1 MIKRSNK
8 LQRNMVPYVFVAPFI
23 LSFFIFYLYPLL
35 STIIMSF
42 QNIVPGEV
50 TFIGL
55 ENYRQLNDEHFF
67 IAIKNSFLYTVLTI
81 AVLIPIPIIFA
92 TILNSN
98 NFAGSRIFRSIFFV
112 PSLISVVVAG
122 TVIRLLFASSDS
134 AFINSILIKLGME
147 SQSWLMAGRTHAMFL
162 LVIIALWRWTGIN
175 IVYFMSGLQA
185 IPNELYEAADID
197 GANFLQKF
205 RVITLPLLKPI
216 IIFVTTISILGGFS
230 MFEESYI
237 LWGGNSPNNIG
248 LTMVGYVYRKGFQSG
263 DLGMGSAVGIV
274 LLLIILI
281 ISLVQLVFWGFF
293 KKEKS

>member
-281 ISLVQLVFWGFF
+281 ISIVQLVFWGFF
-293 KKEKS
+293 RKEKS

>member
-281 ISLVQLVFWGFF
+281 ISIVQLVFWGFF

>member
-1 MIKRSNK
+1 MIKKSNK
-8 LQRNMVPYVFVAPFI
+8 LQRNIVPYVFVAPFI
-23 LSFFIFYLYPLL
+23 ISFFVFYLYPLL
-35 STIIMSF
+35 STLIMSF
-42 QNIVPGEV
+42 QSIVPGEV
-50 TFIGL
+50 KFIGL
-55 ENYRQLNDEHFF
+55 ENYNKLNDEHFF
-67 IAIKNSFLYTVLTI
+67 KAIKNSFMYTILTI
-81 AVLIPIPIIFA
+81 AVLIPIPIVFA
-92 TILNSN
+92 SILNGGK
-98 NFAGSRIFRSIFFV
+98 FAGSKVFRSVFFV

-122 TVIRLLFASSDS
+122 TVIRLLFSSSDS
-134 AFINSILIKLGME
+134 AFINSIIMKFGIE
-147 SQSWLMAGRTHAMFL
+147 PQSWLMAGQYHAMFL

-185 IPNELYEAADID
+185 IPHELYEAADID
-197 GANFLQKF
+197 GANIFQKF

-237 LWGGNSPNNIG
+237 LWSGNSPNNIG

-274 LLLIILI
+274 LLLIILVISI
-281 ISLVQLVFWGFF
+281 IQLVFWGFF